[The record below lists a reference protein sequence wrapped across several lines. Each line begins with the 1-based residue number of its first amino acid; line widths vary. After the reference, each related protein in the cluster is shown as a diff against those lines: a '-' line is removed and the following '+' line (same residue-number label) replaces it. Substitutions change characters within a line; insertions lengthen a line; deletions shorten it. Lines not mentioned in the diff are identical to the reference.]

1 MRYESIL
8 HTIGRTPVIRVSRI
22 APDPAQLY
30 VKLEARNPMG
40 SVKDRAALSMIES
53 AERDGRLA
61 PGQTVIEASSGN
73 TGISLAMVCARK
85 GYPLVIVM
93 AENFSIERRRLM
105 RFLGAQVVLTPA
117 ALKGSGMRARAREL
131 ATAHGWFL
139 CDQFANEANAQ
150 AHVDG
155 TGPEIL
161 ADFSDRPLD
170 YLVIG
175 CGTGGT
181 LKGVGS
187 VLRRASPTTRIV
199 VCEPDNAPML
209 ASGLPQP
216 LDADGEPA
224 MSHPSFRP
232 HVMQGWSPDFLPRL
246 TQSALERH
254 YADEILA
261 VGGQE
266 SFDCARRLAR
276 EEGIFT
282 GITGGATFAGALR
295 VLTRVPSGASVL
307 CLLPDTGERYLSTPL
322 FADIDAEMNDAERAI
337 AQSLP
342 MTKPPSAPASPV
354 AAGAA
359 VGVAALVPAAID
371 YVRQVTSD
379 AAQPVV
385 MFALE
390 WCEFCWSL
398 RRMFAHHRIP
408 YRAVDL
414 DSAALQKDDWGAQL
428 RAALTARTGIATI
441 PQVFVGDEL
450 IGGCTDTLEAC
461 GSGNLQER
469 LARVGIVRE
478 LAGGPDP
485 QSFLPNW
492 LQRG

>member
-1 MRYESIL
+1 MRYDSIL

-22 APDPAQLY
+22 APDPARLY

-53 AERDGRLA
+53 AERDGRLV

-105 RFLGAQVVLTPA
+105 RFLGAQVVLTSA
-117 ALKGSGMRARAREL
+117 AKKGSGMRARAREL

-170 YLVIG
+170 YLVLG

-181 LKGVGS
+181 LKGVAA
-187 VLRRASPTTRIV
+187 VLRGASPATRII

-224 MSHPSFRP
+224 ASHPSFRP

-246 TQSALERH
+246 TQSALDRH
-254 YADEILA
+254 YADEIIG

-295 VLTRVPSGASVL
+295 VLARVPEGSSVL
-307 CLLPDTGERYLSTPL
+307 CMLPDTGERYLSTPL
-322 FADIDAEMNDAERAI
+322 FADISAEMSDAELAI
-337 AQSLP
+337 AASSPEPAASL
-342 MTKPPSAPASPV
+342 AASPAPTV
-354 AAGAA
+354 
-359 VGVAALVPAAID
+359 VPLVPAAVE
-371 YVRQVTSD
+371 YVQQVILD
-379 AAQPVV
+379 PAQPVV

-398 RRMFAHHRIP
+398 RRMFAHHQIP
-408 YRAVDL
+408 YRSVDL

-428 RAALTARTGIATI
+428 RAALQERTGVVTI
-441 PQVFVGDEL
+441 PQVFVSGEF
-450 IGGCTDTLEAC
+450 IGGCTDTLDSC
-461 GSGNLQER
+461 RNGDLQKR
-469 LARVGIVRE
+469 LGRAGIARE
-478 LAGGPDP
+478 LAIGPDP

-492 LQRG
+492 LPKA